1 LDSSSNQLT
10 IGGYF
15 KNLIEISNFVGQA
28 AVQAGLDERGV
39 YAVKMAVDEACTN
52 IIKHAYGGEGRGQ
65 IRLTC
70 KVQIDGLQ
78 VTIYDQG
85 KPFSPSQIPQ
95 LDTQAPLEA
104 RQSGGMGM
112 YFIRTLMDDVEF
124 EFGTP
129 RGNQLKLFKRRE
141 PTS

>member
-1 LDSSSNQLT
+1 LDSSSSQLT

-15 KNLIEISNFVGQA
+15 KDLVEVSNFVGQA

-65 IRLTC
+65 IRLTY
-70 KVQIDGLQ
+70 KVRANELQ

-85 KPFSPSQIPQ
+85 KPFAPSEVPQ

-112 YFIRTLMDDVEF
+112 YFIRTLMDDIEF
-124 EFGTP
+124 KFGTAQ
-129 RGNQLKLFKRRE
+129 GNQLILFKRRE

>member
-1 LDSSSNQLT
+1 MDSSSSQLT

-15 KNLIEISNFVGQA
+15 KNLAEVSNFVGQA

-65 IRLTC
+65 IRLTY
-70 KVQIDGLQ
+70 KVRANGLQ

-85 KPFSPSQIPQ
+85 KPFAPSKVPQ
-95 LDTQAPLEA
+95 LDTQAPLVA

-112 YFIRTLMDDVEF
+112 YFIRTLMDDIEF
-124 EFGTP
+124 KFGTAQ
-129 RGNQLKLFKRRE
+129 GNQLILFKRRE